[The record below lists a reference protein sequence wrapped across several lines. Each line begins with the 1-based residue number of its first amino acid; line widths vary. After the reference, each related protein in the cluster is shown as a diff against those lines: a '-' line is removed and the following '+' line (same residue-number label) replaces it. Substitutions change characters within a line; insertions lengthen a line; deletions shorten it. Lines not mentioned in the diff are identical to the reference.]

1 MSRTLVLAARFAPLA
16 FLVASLAMSVVA
28 GASEPCPSSSHGGC

>member
-1 MSRTLVLAARFAPLA
+1 MSRTLVLLARVAPLA

-28 GASEPCPSSSHGGC
+28 GASEPCPSSTHGGC